1 VRRNAL
7 IALVAVAA
15 KAALIALAWTALTA
29 PADAAPQAAATDAA
43 PTAAPAPPAESPQL
57 KRGRLLYLQCRACH
71 ELKPSGAV
79 LVGPHLAGIVGR
91 KAAGVAGFVYSPA
104 LASQSFDWD
113 RERLDRWL
121 ASPGKM
127 LPGNAMAFA
136 GIANADDRTALI
148 AYLEVATAS
157 P

>member
-1 VRRNAL
+1 VRRHAL
-7 IALVAVAA
+7 IALAAVAA
-15 KAALIALAWTALTA
+15 KAGLIALAWAAL
-29 PADAAPQAAATDAA
+29 AAPTDAA
-43 PTAAPAPPAESPQL
+43 PHAVGSPQAESPQL

-71 ELKPSGAV
+71 ELKPSGAA

-91 KAAGVAGFVYSPA
+91 KAAGVAGFAYSPV

-113 RERLDRWL
+113 RERLDQWL
-121 ASPGKM
+121 VSPGKM
-127 LPGNAMAFA
+127 LPGNTMAFA
-136 GIANADDRTALI
+136 GIASADDRAALI

>member
-1 VRRNAL
+1 MRRHAL
-7 IALVAVAA
+7 IALAAVAA
-15 KAALIALAWTALTA
+15 KAALIALAWAALAA
-29 PADAAPQAAATDAA
+29 PTDAAPQAVGS
-43 PTAAPAPPAESPQL
+43 PQAESPQF

-71 ELKPSGAV
+71 ELKPSGAA

-91 KAAGVAGFVYSPA
+91 KAAGVAGFPYSAA
-104 LASQSFDWD
+104 LSTQSFSWD

-127 LPGNAMAFA
+127 LPGNTMAFA
-136 GIANADDRTALI
+136 GIASAEDRAALI